1 MSSSS
6 ELARILESLL
16 FLSADPVSVA
26 ALADA
31 VEADPAEVLDAL
43 EWLGEA
49 YESDQR
55 GLVLRRLGGGYA
67 LSSHPDAE
75 LAARRLLARPR
86 TPPLTS
92 AQAETMAIVAYLQPV
107 SRPEIAR
114 IRGVSAESATATLL
128 ERGLIE
134 EAGRSQFG
142 AALYRTTELFLK
154 LFGLGEV
161 AELPEIAGFDP
172 SPEFEQQLRD
182 RLLQAGE
189 GRAGATPTSVAPQL
203 TAEPETA

>member
-1 MSSSS
+1 MSS
-6 ELARILESLL
+6 ELERTLESLL

-31 VEADPAEVLDAL
+31 VEAEPADVLDAL
-43 EWLGEA
+43 EHLGET
-49 YESDQR
+49 YESEQR
-55 GLVLRRLGGGYA
+55 GLVLRRLAGGYA

-114 IRGVSAESATATLL
+114 IRGVSAESAAATLL

-154 LFGLGEV
+154 LFGLGEL

-189 GRAGATPTSVAPQL
+189 GRAGATPTSVGPQL
-203 TAEPETA
+203 TAEPESA